1 MEGGLSVRANS
12 PVEVLLIARFVFI
25 LLTVF
30 STATAIAL
38 DRLLMAQTVRAT
50 LSLGSLIELAFALL
64 SHIALTQVL
73 GRTHC
78 ANLHVLL
85 LLALAP
91 CLLAEVGICLVLY
104 DSWEAES

>member
-1 MEGGLSVRANS
+1 M
-12 PVEVLLIARFVFI
+12 EVLLIARFVFI
-25 LLTVF
+25 FF
-30 STATAIAL
+30 SFFTTATEVAL

-73 GRTHC
+73 GRAHC

-91 CLLAEVGICLVLY
+91 CLLAQVGICLILY
-104 DSWEAES
+104 DSGETECKLSPCFVGIST